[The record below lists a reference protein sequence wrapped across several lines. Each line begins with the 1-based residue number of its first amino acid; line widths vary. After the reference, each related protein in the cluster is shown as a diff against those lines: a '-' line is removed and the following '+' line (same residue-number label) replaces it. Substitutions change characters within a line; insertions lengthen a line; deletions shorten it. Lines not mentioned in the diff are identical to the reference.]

1 MKYLFTT
8 LAIVLSSF
16 LAVHAQAPALGG
28 PSVQSDP
35 DAKKLLDQVS
45 TRFKGYQSVK
55 AGFTLTIE
63 NADGKVDGK
72 KTGTVAMKGTKYRIS
87 LPGQEIFCDGNNTW
101 SYDKSSNEVKI
112 DKVDPTAHAITPQT
126 LLTNFYDKDYL
137 YKLNGTVPVN
147 GKSAQEIELTP
158 NDKTK
163 PFFKVLVYVSRLTK
177 NIVSTKVFQK
187 NGTHFT
193 YTLNSFT
200 PNSPAVKDEDFVFD
214 QKKYP
219 GVDVVDLR

>member
-8 LAIVLSSF
+8 LAIVLSSSS
-16 LAVHAQAPALGG
+16 LVLAQAPAAK
-28 PSVQSDP
+28 SDP

-45 TRFKGYQSVK
+45 AQFKSYQTVK
-55 AGFTLTIE
+55 AAFTLTIE

-72 KTGTVAMKGTKYRIS
+72 KTGTVSMKGTKYRIS
-87 LPGQEIFCDGNNTW
+87 LQGQDIYCDGSTTW

-158 NDKTK
+158 FDKTK
-163 PFFKVLVYVSRLTK
+163 PFFKVLVYVSKVTK

-193 YTLNSFT
+193 YTLNTFT
-200 PNSPAVKDEDFVFD
+200 PNSPTVKDEDFVFD